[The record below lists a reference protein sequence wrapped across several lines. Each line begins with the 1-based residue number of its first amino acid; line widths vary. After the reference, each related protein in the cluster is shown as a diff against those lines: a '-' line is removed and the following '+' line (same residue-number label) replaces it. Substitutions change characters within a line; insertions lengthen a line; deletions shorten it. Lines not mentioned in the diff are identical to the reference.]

1 MSSSSNNNHR
11 SSLGIRGMC
20 EGDIICCL
28 KEQTCHLFGDVKVI
42 LTNIRYNIYNPPKSN
57 FLLLSTHR
65 HQQNPPGTNNYHFQ
79 NSPTDRLSSSPH
91 RHLVE
96 MQQSSDNRSP
106 SPSFLVQQTSQYLDF
121 PKRRSYIDSVSNG
134 VNGERNGNV
143 LNGGN
148 NIDQTDDSCLRRRDE
163 EIAFEREYVVIDPSQ
178 IDVNAFADGM
188 KILTNSYGRKFE
200 DVNFI

>member
-1 MSSSSNNNHR
+1 MKMKMIR
-11 SSLGIRGMC
+11 PKGIA
-20 EGDIICCL
+20 
-28 KEQTCHLFGDVKVI
+28 LFC
-42 LTNIRYNIYNPPKSN
+42 P
-57 FLLLSTHR
+57 
-65 HQQNPPGTNNYHFQ
+65 
-79 NSPTDRLSSSPH
+79 
-91 RHLVE
+91 
-96 MQQSSDNRSP
+96 P

-121 PKRRSYIDSVSNG
+121 PKRRSYIDSVSNGSNG

-188 KILTNSYGRKFE
+188 IILTNSCGRKFE
-200 DVNFI
+200 GGLSNSTLLLLINV

>member
-1 MSSSSNNNHR
+1 M
-11 SSLGIRGMC
+11 
-20 EGDIICCL
+20 
-28 KEQTCHLFGDVKVI
+28 
-42 LTNIRYNIYNPPKSN
+42 
-57 FLLLSTHR
+57 
-65 HQQNPPGTNNYHFQ
+65 
-79 NSPTDRLSSSPH
+79 
-91 RHLVE
+91 
-96 MQQSSDNRSP
+96 
-106 SPSFLVQQTSQYLDF
+106 
-121 PKRRSYIDSVSNG
+121 
-134 VNGERNGNV
+134 NGERNGNV